1 MENLTKT
8 ELMLIKMLLINEK
21 NKDTNEHDLA
31 KILYKKNY
39 IQKIEKILEK
49 IS

>member
-1 MENLTKT
+1 MKKLTGE
-8 ELMLIKMLLINEK
+8 ELMLIKMLLISEK
-21 NKDTNEHDLA
+21 NKEAGGHA
-31 KILYKKNY
+31 LYY